1 METNDTVKQ
10 AEAPKFTD
18 VQIILQYIF
27 GGKSTFTLQSVAS
40 GERFTY
46 QIVQSAKR
54 AGDSRPP
61 VFFVTVLTGP
71 DNSSDYAFVGTIF
84 ERKTYKFSPKAGFTL
99 QSPSVRAFQWA
110 FAQFVAGVV
119 PEKLEFWPT
128 TNCARCGRPL
138 TVPTSVHNGFGPD
151 CITKV
156 GVGMGNQP
164 ITNKQQAST
173 IREMVSAAGGTQ
185 NPLSADLRT
194 YIINKTDSYKVG
206 HVQVAPVVNPNAPSD
221 ADVRRMVA
229 AKRGEPENFTMDG
242 EMTQQEAENFWFKRY
257 KKQPLTPAELTEM
270 EAR

>member
-46 QIVQSAKR
+46 KISESAKR
-54 AGDSRPP
+54 AGDNRPP
-61 VFFVTVLTGP
+61 VFFVSVLTGP

-84 ERKTYKFSPKAGFTL
+84 ERKTFKFSPKAGFRID
-99 QSPSVRAFQWA
+99 SPSVKAFSWA
-110 FAQFVAGVV
+110 FSNFVGNVV
-119 PEKLEFWPT
+119 PNQLEFWPT

-156 GVGMGNQP
+156 GAASAGQAPIVGTQQP
-164 ITNKQQAST
+164 ISNADHRSQA
-173 IREMVSAAGGTQ
+173 VV
-185 NPLSADLRT
+185 ADPT
-194 YIINKTDSYKVG
+194 VG
-206 HVQVAPVVNPNAPSD
+206 AD
-221 ADVRRMVA
+221 AEIRRMVA
-229 AKRGEPENFTMDG
+229 ALRVHAPENFTMDG
-242 EMTQQEAENFWFKRY
+242 EMTQQEAQNFWFKRY
-257 KKQPLTPAELTEM
+257 KKQPLTPVELAEM

>member
-10 AEAPKFTD
+10 VEAPKFTD

-54 AGDSRPP
+54 PGDTRPP

-84 ERKTYKFSPKAGFTL
+84 ERKTYKFSPKAGFTM
-99 QSPSVRAFQWA
+99 QSPSVKAFQWA
-110 FAQFVAGVV
+110 FAKFVEGVV
-119 PEKLEFWPT
+119 PDQLEFWPT

-156 GVGMGNQP
+156 GVGMDNQP
-164 ITNKQQAST
+164 LNKQAASAET
-173 IREMVSAAGGTQ
+173 FSAAGGTQ
-185 NPLSADLRT
+185 NPLFQQATARQT
-194 YIINKTDSYKVG
+194 RTDSFVVRPTVG
-206 HVQVAPVVNPNAPSD
+206 PEPSD
-221 ADVRRMVA
+221 ADVKRMVDA
-229 AKRGEPENFTMDG
+229 LRKFSPENFTMDG
-242 EMTQQEAENFWFKRY
+242 EMNQQQAMGFWFKRY
-257 KKQPLTPAELTEM
+257 KKQPLTAAQLVEM
-270 EAR
+270 EA

>member
-18 VQIILQYIF
+18 VQIILQYLF

-46 QIVQSAKR
+46 QIVQSKSR
-54 AGDSRPP
+54 PGDSRPP

-84 ERKTYKFSPKAGFTL
+84 ERKTYKFSPKAGFTM
-99 QSPSVRAFQWA
+99 QSPSVKAFQWA
-110 FAQFVAGVV
+110 FAKFVEGVV
-119 PEKLEFWPT
+119 PDQLEFWPT

-138 TVPTSVHNGFGPD
+138 TVPTSVHNGFGPE

-156 GVGMGNQP
+156 G
-164 ITNKQQAST
+164 AA
-173 IREMVSAAGGTQ
+173 AAGLAPIVGSQ
-185 NPLSADLRT
+185 KPLYENVSSADHR
-194 YIINKTDSYKVG
+194 SQAV
-206 HVQVAPVVNPNAPSD
+206 VADNGSAD
-221 ADVRRMVA
+221 AAIRRMVA
-229 AKRGEPENFTMDG
+229 ALRGFSPENFTMDG
-242 EMTQQEAENFWFKRY
+242 EMTQQEAQGFWFKRY
-257 KKQPLTPAELTEM
+257 KKQPLTPEELAKM